1 MSVIPV
7 QNQLPALLDHRGL
20 AVFEAVSQ
28 DERAFLKRAG
38 DLFRDEYYDHS
49 SLISGMQRCAISV
62 VELRPTA

>member
-28 DERAFLKRAG
+28 DEPEIYL
-38 DLFRDEYYDHS
+38 ETNTM
-49 SLISGMQRCAISV
+49 IT
-62 VELRPTA
+62 PP